1 MIDSICFSMPYT
13 LICTG
18 VLLAFLGFFRS
29 VFEKVKPDFILN
41 QKKVQDEWLSR
52 SPFTAIL
59 LPLMALTIF
68 VFNAFAWVVYG
79 LISIAAFI
87 AFILKA
93 IWWVVLWI
101 WNEVLHPVVF
111 FIVKLL
117 WHYIIIWSWRFFKIS
132 FTRIPEAFAKDTYKN
147 GFISTFVFSF
157 IFFSFIYLRGLIE
170 QNWILSIM
178 FVALL
183 FTGLYLSGY
192 TLFDDKA
199 REFKDYYAGIM
210 ISRLGIMVLIVIS
223 CISTI
228 LILSFFN
235 DTAILLAVLG
245 ISFPVNQILIMILV
259 VFLIASLISI
269 SILPAYMVS
278 TNGSFEIKD
287 FLINTLKRLPR
298 LLGVVPFAVFAGIVA
313 SIATF
318 ILGGFLW
325 WSTNSIKTFFC
336 EKSLDNI
343 QIELTEEYDSY
354 YKYYHNVDQVEQ
366 SEQYPDKKIKRIA
379 KLESR
384 IYSLQLAKQRWD
396 IVLFNLSDGI
406 RDVDA
411 EKDVLPD
418 LQNNFHKNDSLLREE
433 ITEQKKLLNDLS
445 TQLSNLP
452 GDSSM
457 MDDVERQKEKVRGLE
472 IELQQ
477 QKVQFLFDTKL
488 TEARIKSTNATNVMW
503 IIGTFFALFGF
514 ALLAAIILTPY
525 WILRTKVYFD
535 LYDYYHEGK
544 SYFEEQVAY
553 YNQKNNNQPLLGWF
567 VFIVLAILMFVLNI
581 MLRNGW

>member
-1 MIDSICFSMPYT
+1 MTDFISFSMPYA
-13 LICTG
+13 LIWAG

-59 LPLMALTIF
+59 LPVMALTIF
-68 VFNAFAWVVYG
+68 IFNAFAWMVHG
-79 LISIAAFI
+79 LISIVTFI

-93 IWWVVLWI
+93 LWWVVLWI

-111 FIVKLL
+111 FIFKLL
-117 WHYIIIWSWRFFKIS
+117 WHYIIIWSWRFFNIS
-132 FTRIPEAFAKDTYKN
+132 FTRITEAFSKDTFKN

-183 FTGLYLSGY
+183 FGGLYLSGY
-192 TLFDDKA
+192 TLFDDKI
-199 REFKDYYAGIM
+199 REFKDYYAGMM

-235 DTAILLAVLG
+235 DTAILLPVLG
-245 ISFPVNQILIMILV
+245 ISFPVSQILIMILV
-259 VFLIASLISI
+259 VFVIASLVSI

-278 TNGSFEIKD
+278 TNGSFEMKD

-298 LLGVVPFAVFAGIVA
+298 LLGVGPFVVFAGIVA
-313 SIATF
+313 SIGTI

-343 QIELTEEYDSY
+343 QIELAEEHDNY

-366 SEQYPDKKIKRIA
+366 SEQYPEKKIKRIA

-384 IYSLQLAKQRWD
+384 IYSLELAKKCWD
-396 IVLFNLSDGI
+396 KILFNLSDGI

-411 EKDVLPD
+411 EKDVLPG
-418 LQNNFHKNDSLLREE
+418 LQNNFHKTDSLLREE
-433 ITEQKKLLNDLS
+433 IAEQKKLLNELS
-445 TQLSNLP
+445 AQLSNLP
-452 GDSSM
+452 GDSTLLE
-457 MDDVERQKEKVRGLE
+457 DVERQSAKLRSLE
-472 IELQQ
+472 FELKQ

-488 TEARIKSTNATNVMW
+488 AEARVNSTNATNVMW

-553 YNQKNNNQPLLGWF
+553 YNHKNNNQPLLGWF
-567 VFIVLAILMFVLNI
+567 VFIGLAALFFVLNI
-581 MLRNGW
+581 ILRS